1 MQFELAQPLY
11 KQAYD
16 RIKHLILTG
25 ELTPG
30 SKVIVSKLAKEYQ
43 VSRTPLREALRQL
56 QKEGLL
62 IQNHLGTRVVSI
74 NLTDYE
80 ELYFCRLLLE
90 KQVMSMVV
98 AEISDESLEKAA
110 DILVQA
116 RNALKNENYLDILTL
131 NTQFHEVFYHTCSNR
146 RLVQMLENIRSLLL
160 IYRANALKYL
170 DYNREVTEEH
180 GKILEAVQE
189 RDVNKAIEAVGTH
202 VTNDMNRGRIIFT
215 KKENSAESN

>member
-1 MQFELAQPLY
+1 M
-11 KQAYD
+11 
-16 RIKHLILTG
+16 
-25 ELTPG
+25 
-30 SKVIVSKLAKEYQ
+30 
-43 VSRTPLREALRQL
+43 
-56 QKEGLL
+56 